1 MLNEGFWIFLS
12 FVSLVLILL
21 KYMRK
26 GIISALDEK
35 IRSVE
40 ISILDVEQAKK
51 NSEANLATLKSEHDK
66 ALMQYEKLIS
76 EAKSESEKILND
88 TETKVQLF
96 YERSNELL
104 NEYKKKSEEAMIES
118 LKGDILVTVLH
129 MLEEEQQRNKPGQM
143 KGIENSLNVIKK
155 IWN

>member
-12 FVSLVLILL
+12 FVSLVLILV

-40 ISILDVEQAKK
+40 VSILDVEQAKK

-66 ALMQYEKLIS
+66 AIMQYEKLIS
-76 EAKSESEKILND
+76 EAKSESERILNE

-96 YERSNELL
+96 YGRSNELL

-129 MLEEEQQRNKPGQM
+129 MLEEEQKGNKLGQM